1 MAPKKKP
8 YKTLDEAAWRAA
20 YKRNIEGPGGKVNQ
34 FGYATRLDKAT
45 GNPMT
50 NSDGISPEK
59 IKPHKSTATKSKNR
73 FKQGGYL
80 A

>member
-8 YKTLDEAAWRAA
+8 YTLDQAAWLAA
-20 YKRNIEGPGGKVNQ
+20 YRRNIEGPAGKLNQ
-34 FGYATRLDKAT
+34 FGYATRLDKAK
-45 GNPMT
+45 GNPMQY
-50 NSDGISPEK
+50 NDGISPEK

>member
-20 YKRNIEGPGGKVNQ
+20 YKHNIEGPGGKVNP
-34 FGYATRLDKAT
+34 FGYATRLDKAM
-45 GNPMT
+45 GNPMQY
-50 NSDGISPEK
+50 NDGINPNE

-73 FKQGGYL
+73 FPSGGYL